1 MSHSK
6 DASSSDSEG
15 DVESSKINLTTEKGD
30 PDYKRSFNRAELDK
44 IVQDTNCT
52 DAHKGILNW
61 IEKEKLCL
69 YSKEQNKD
77 NKGDSLIKILLEEV
91 GNGHEV
97 VEQVLDAYIRPKCL
111 DPNSNAFSIELDFSG
126 LMLDGEDKRDSGL
139 MSWFRKESGAG
150 DSVLDDIVELKLKY
164 QENFWDP
171 YINGFRGKKK
181 QKMIQRKENCSKSFL
196 GKLKVKVLKN

>member
-15 DVESSKINLTTEKGD
+15 DVESSKINLTTEQGD

-69 YSKEQNKD
+69 YSKERNKD

-97 VEQVLDAYIRPKCL
+97 VEQVLDAYIRPK
-111 DPNSNAFSIELDFSG
+111 
-126 LMLDGEDKRDSGL
+126 
-139 MSWFRKESGAG
+139 
-150 DSVLDDIVELKLKY
+150 
-164 QENFWDP
+164 
-171 YINGFRGKKK
+171 
-181 QKMIQRKENCSKSFL
+181 
-196 GKLKVKVLKN
+196 

>member
-69 YSKEQNKD
+69 YSKEREKD
-77 NKGDSLIKILLEEV
+77 KGDSLIKILLEEV

-111 DPNSNAFSIELDFSG
+111 DPNSNAFNIKMDFTG
-126 LMLDGEDKRDSGL
+126 LMLETEKRE
-139 MSWFRKESGAG
+139 ESG
-150 DSVLDDIVELKLKY
+150 DSVLDDIVELH
-164 QENFWDP
+164 
-171 YINGFRGKKK
+171 
-181 QKMIQRKENCSKSFL
+181 C
-196 GKLKVKVLKN
+196 KNYHEICDICKIVDLNVSHISL